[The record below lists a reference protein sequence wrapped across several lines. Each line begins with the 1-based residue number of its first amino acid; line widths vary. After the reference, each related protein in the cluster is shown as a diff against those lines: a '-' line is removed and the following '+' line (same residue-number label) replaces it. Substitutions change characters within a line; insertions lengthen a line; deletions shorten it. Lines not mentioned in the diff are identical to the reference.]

1 MQDDQK
7 NIAQLRSLSRLLD
20 TKFQGPLGTRYGMDA
35 LIGLIPGVG
44 DFITSAL
51 SFYIIAQATAL
62 GVSSATLI
70 RMAINIIFENVID
83 MIPFVGNLFDF
94 YWKANK
100 MNLDLIESHL
110 KNPTRETIQS
120 RTVVALIF
128 IVLLLMLIASGYIT
142 WLVIEALYHLITN
155 RPD

>member
-20 TKFQGPLGTRYGMDA
+20 TKFQGPLGSKYGLDA
-35 LIGLIPGVG
+35 LVGLIPGVG

-51 SFYIIAQATAL
+51 SFYIIAQAAAL

-70 RMAINIIFENVID
+70 RMAINVIFENAID
-83 MIPFVGNLFDF
+83 MIPFVGNIFDF

-110 KNPTRETIQS
+110 KNPSRETIQS

-128 IVLLLMLIASGYIT
+128 IILLLLLVASGYVT
-142 WLVIEALYHLITN
+142 WLVLEALYHLITN
-155 RPD
+155 PPD

>member
-51 SFYIIAQATAL
+51 SFYIIAQAAAL

>member
-7 NIAQLRSLSRLLD
+7 NIALLRSLSRLLD
-20 TKFQGPLGTRYGMDA
+20 TKFKGPLGTRYGMDA

-51 SFYIIAQATAL
+51 SFYIIAQAASL

-70 RMAINIIFENVID
+70 RMAINVIFENVID

-110 KNPTRETIQS
+110 QNPSRETIQS

-128 IVLLLMLIASGYIT
+128 IILLCLLIASGYVT

>member
-51 SFYIIAQATAL
+51 SFYIIAQAAAL

-128 IVLLLMLIASGYIT
+128 IVLLLMLIASGYVT
-142 WLVIEALYHLITN
+142 WLVLEALYHLITN
-155 RPD
+155 PPD

>member
-51 SFYIIAQATAL
+51 SFYIIAQAAAL

-70 RMAINIIFENVID
+70 RMAIYIIFEHVID
-83 MIPFVGNLFDF
+83 MIRFVGNLFDF